1 MKESLELI
9 KRGIDEVL
17 TEDDLVSKLK
27 SKNCPPAIP
36 ICPEHSEILLIKL
49 IFIFS
54 GIFKFLWLKISKA
67 IVKSELPLSN

>member
-27 SKNCPPAIP
+27 SKKQ
-36 ICPEHSEILLIKL
+36 LT
-49 IFIFS
+49 
-54 GIFKFLWLKISKA
+54 
-67 IVKSELPLSN
+67 VKVGFDPTAPDLHPVSYTHLTLPTT

>member
-27 SKNCPPAIP
+27 SKKQLFSPNVFFSFI
-36 ICPEHSEILLIKL
+36 ILTK
-49 IFIFS
+49 
-54 GIFKFLWLKISKA
+54 
-67 IVKSELPLSN
+67 

>member
-27 SKNCPPAIP
+27 SKKQLTVKVGFDP
-36 ICPEHSEILLIKL
+36 
-49 IFIFS
+49 
-54 GIFKFLWLKISKA
+54 LKCHLFDSSQ
-67 IVKSELPLSN
+67 KSFT

>member
-27 SKNCPPAIP
+27 SKKQ
-36 ICPEHSEILLIKL
+36 LIIKVGFDLSL
-49 IFIFS
+49 IHI
-54 GIFKFLWLKISKA
+54 
-67 IVKSELPLSN
+67 

>member
-27 SKNCPPAIP
+27 SLNVNTFLFTKVLP
-36 ICPEHSEILLIKL
+36 IIRILTQTPEI
-49 IFIFS
+49 
-54 GIFKFLWLKISKA
+54 A
-67 IVKSELPLSN
+67 YPL

>member
-27 SKNCPPAIP
+27 SKKQLTVKVGFDPTAPDLHLGHTVP
-36 ICPEHSEILLIKL
+36 
-49 IFIFS
+49 FIFT
-54 GIFKFLWLKISKA
+54 
-67 IVKSELPLSN
+67 